1 MTAAVR
7 ERPRTDVGSGT
18 IASHRAAPAR
28 NTRARTTTGSRSRPK
43 LKVLNQEAIRQR
55 ARRRNALLTL
65 FILVLLGFFAVAFI
79 QAQLVA
85 DQQDLDVLRARIAE
99 AETDNARIARDVEIA
114 SSPVVIVGR
123 AKELG
128 MVRAYQPV
136 YLEAV
141 APLRDIPNAPVFDPA
156 TPQGFELAAPQ
167 AASATG
173 INAGIS
179 TDASVSAAEPS
190 AAVEAMP
197 AQTTIETPT
206 VQAESLQPA
215 PVEPAAVEPAA
226 EATLTTSPAATSSSL
241 GGVVAASDQA
251 AAGGTV
257 STATPAASAAAPG
270 SVAGA
275 GSIAGSRAVTGGSG
289 SG

>member
-28 NTRARTTTGSRSRPK
+28 NTRTRSTTGTRQRPK
-43 LKVLNQEAIRQR
+43 LKVLNQQAIRQR

-85 DQQDLDVLRARIAE
+85 DQQDLDVLRTRITEAE
-99 AETDNARIARDVEIA
+99 ADNARIARDVEIA
-114 SSPVVIVGR
+114 SSPAIIVGR

-141 APLRDIPNAPVFDPA
+141 APIRDIPNAPVFDPE
-156 TPQGFELAAPQ
+156 TPSGFELAAPQ
-167 AASATG
+167 AASVDG
-173 INAGIS
+173 ITAGIS
-179 TDASVSAAEPS
+179 TNGAVSAPS
-190 AAVEAMP
+190 AAVAAP
-197 AQTTIETPT
+197 LTAGTSSDAPV
-206 VQAESLQPA
+206 VQAESLQAESQQAASAQTVEASVPA
-215 PVEPAAVEPAA
+215 TPAITAPAV
-226 EATLTTSPAATSSSL
+226 TSSSL
-241 GGVVAASDQA
+241 GGVVATSDQA
-251 AAGGTV
+251 VTIDQQ
-257 STATPAASAAAPG
+257 PAAAPAVTPG
-270 SVAGA
+270 PAVGV
-275 GSIAGSRAVTGGSG
+275 GSIAGSRAVAGGSG
-289 SG
+289 NG